1 MAAQPRRS
9 DGSREHGEL
18 PERPIHGLSVEA
30 LANESVKVEKNRRT
44 DDYESKLEDHG
55 SARSNNMST
64 SSHNLVNNSIEP
76 STPENQYNDG
86 TFTFRRERRGAEGD
100 LRSKTGTNSSGSQ
113 LPIGSFGDDGGHE
126 HSAQVRRDEARQE
139 AAGNLKADDV
149 VTESVTSSDSMFML
163 ISRM

>member
-1 MAAQPRRS
+1 MLSTDLVSAFCDLCNLVCFECWGLCKNERNKEQVNHSLRDRPHTRLFPHMAAQPRRS

-76 STPENQYNDG
+76 STPENQYNDVEN
-86 TFTFRRERRGAEGD
+86 RVAINN
-100 LRSKTGTNSSGSQ
+100 K
-113 LPIGSFGDDGGHE
+113 
-126 HSAQVRRDEARQE
+126 
-139 AAGNLKADDV
+139 
-149 VTESVTSSDSMFML
+149 
-163 ISRM
+163 